1 MWKNGL
7 GSRRSAA
14 AAAVRAKAKRL
25 DLFCHQTLVR
35 LEDAAADPDHLK
47 ARSSNKSHFVFSVFD

>member
-14 AAAVRAKAKRL
+14 AAAKAKRL
-25 DLFCHQTLVR
+25 DFFCHQTLVR